1 MKPLLAIVMA
11 LVAGQAAT
19 SGQTATPAD
28 RLALLAPLVGRWS
41 GTTEGEPGTGTVE
54 RHYEPVLGARFVH
67 VKNVSVYP
75 PQAKN
80 PKGERHEDLGF
91 FSYDSARK
99 AIVFRQFHVEGFVN
113 QYLLDAASSPDR
125 LVFTTEAIENIPA
138 GWRARETYVIGTDRL
153 EEIFEL
159 AEPGQDF
166 AVYSRNRLTRVR

>member
-1 MKPLLAIVMA
+1 MKPVAIVIA
-11 LVAGQAAT
+11 LMVGQAEA
-19 SGQTATPAD
+19 SGQTVAPAD

-41 GTTEGEPGTGTVE
+41 GT
-54 RHYEPVLGARFVH
+54 RFVQ

-80 PKGERHEDLGF
+80 PKGERHEDLGV
-91 FSYDSARK
+91 FSYDTARK
-99 AIVFRQFHVEGFVN
+99 TIVFRQFHVEGFVN